1 MLVNDILNKAII
13 LIPVLGVI
21 GLIFG
26 LGVMGIINIP
36 YLKDAS
42 QHNVHV
48 LPSPPPP
55 PSSSPKTSSQQ
66 PTTTSSQQSTLQSST
81 GGMNMTQQPTT
92 TSSQQ
97 STLQSSTSNDA
108 NLKVYSGRGIRI
120 SYPNSWNQDTNS
132 KHLVSFS
139 DPQQNP
145 HESLYVDIDSQ
156 QNVGESLGQLFS
168 DVKKDISNS
177 KDYKIVSSSKG
188 DTTTLLGRNAYS
200 ITYKSKGYQ
209 YLEVGTIVDKTAYFI
224 TYSAPEQKFNN
235 NLQIFQTMK
244 DSFKIT

>member
-26 LGVMGIINIP
+26 LGVMGITNIP
-36 YLKDAS
+36 YLKDVS
-42 QHNVHV
+42 QHNVPV
-48 LPSPPPP
+48 LPSPP
-55 PSSSPKTSSQQ
+55 PKTSSQQ
-66 PTTTSSQQSTLQSST
+66 PTTSSQH
-81 GGMNMTQQPTT
+81 
-92 TSSQQ
+92 

-108 NLKVYSGRGIRI
+108 NLKVYSGKGIRI

-188 DTTTLLGRNAYS
+188 DTTLSGRNAYS

>member
-26 LGVMGIINIP
+26 LGVMGIINIS
-36 YLKDAS
+36 YLKDVS
-42 QHNVHV
+42 QHNILV
-48 LPSPPPP
+48 LPSPSPPPP
-55 PSSSPKTSSQQ
+55 SPKTSSQQ
-66 PTTTSSQQSTLQSST
+66 PTTSSQQS
-81 GGMNMTQQPTT
+81 N
-92 TSSQQ
+92 
-97 STLQSSTSNDA
+97 LQSSTSNDA
-108 NLKVYSGRGIRI
+108 NLKVYSGKGIRI

-188 DTTTLLGRNAYS
+188 DTTLSGRNAYS

>member
-26 LGVMGIINIP
+26 LGVMGITNIP

-42 QHNVHV
+42 QHNIPV

-55 PSSSPKTSSQQ
+55 PPKTSSQQ
-66 PTTTSSQQSTLQSST
+66 PTTSSQHSTLQSST

-92 TSSQQ
+92 SSQH

-108 NLKVYSGRGIRI
+108 NLKVYSGKGIRI

-188 DTTTLLGRNAYS
+188 DTTLSERNAYS

-224 TYSAPEQKFNN
+224 TYSAPEQKVNN

>member
-26 LGVMGIINIP
+26 LGVMGIINIS
-36 YLKDAS
+36 YLKDVS
-42 QHNVHV
+42 QHNILV
-48 LPSPPPP
+48 LPSPSPPPP
-55 PSSSPKTSSQQ
+55 SPKTSSQQ
-66 PTTTSSQQSTLQSST
+66 P
-81 GGMNMTQQPTT
+81 T

-188 DTTTLLGRNAYS
+188 DTTLSGRNAYS

>member
-36 YLKDAS
+36 YLKDVS
-42 QHNVHV
+42 QHNVPV
-48 LPSPPPP
+48 LPVLSSPPPP
-55 PSSSPKTSSQQ
+55 RTSSQQ
-66 PTTTSSQQSTLQSST
+66 P
-81 GGMNMTQQPTT
+81 T